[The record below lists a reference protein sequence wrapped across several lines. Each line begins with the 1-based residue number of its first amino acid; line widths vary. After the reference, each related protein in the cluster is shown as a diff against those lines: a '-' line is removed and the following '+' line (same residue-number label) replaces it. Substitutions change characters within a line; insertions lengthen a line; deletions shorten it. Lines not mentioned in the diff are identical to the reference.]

1 MALATLMWE
10 SSRSPCRAAT
20 TLGLALRTRATS
32 GSDAFGSAVR
42 PGLSARSRKAQLGM
56 DLVVLH
62 PGPGLGWPLSSGFP
76 EEHDAVRYSWSN
88 SKHREH
94 THPRDPRWSD
104 HSSRLD
110 PTDLMPQASGGIGS

>member
-1 MALATLMWE
+1 MLAHGRRNLAWILLCFTL
-10 SSRSPCRAAT
+10 A
-20 TLGLALRTRATS
+20 
-32 GSDAFGSAVR
+32 
-42 PGLSARSRKAQLGM
+42 
-56 DLVVLH
+56 
-62 PGPGLGWPLSSGFP
+62 PGLGWPLSSGFP